1 MNWSNERKRY
11 NAERTKSEKKLL
23 DWHAK
28 KGRKDMITTSKNS
41 YLTYTTLVIL
51 IVSSIWIILSNNGR
65 IIVSADFDDSL
76 LLWQHWLIV
85 GIPFIIL
92 YFLPYK
98 NQKSPCLHE
107 GEKQTLKAQTHY
119 LLFTA
124 LLYFLAL
131 IITPAENVFDYFYI
145 YKLIFLLFVPLIIFK
160 WKPYKIKFY
169 SHSAKKQWKFAL
181 IPVFV
186 WIFMYY
192 FSPWGSTESNTY
204 EINFLILLTGALVSF
219 LLNSVLEELF
229 YRVWLQT
236 RLELFLGTWPAIC
249 VSALLWAV
257 WHVTIQSAGTIDV
270 TIANSIAN
278 HGLMGLFLGLLWSK
292 YRNFWVLVIVHG
304 LANFPLEIISKL
316 LGE

>member
-11 NAERTKSEKKLL
+11 NAERTKSEKKFL

-51 IVSSIWIILSNNGR
+51 IVSSIWIVLSNNGR

-76 LLWQHWLIV
+76 LLWRHWLIV
-85 GIPFIIL
+85 GIPFIVL

-98 NQKSPCLHE
+98 NPKSPCLHE

-145 YKLIFLLFVPLIIFK
+145 YKLIFLLL
-160 WKPYKIKFY
+160 
-169 SHSAKKQWKFAL
+169 
-181 IPVFV
+181 
-186 WIFMYY
+186 
-192 FSPWGSTESNTY
+192 
-204 EINFLILLTGALVSF
+204 F
-219 LLNSVLEELF
+219 LL
-229 YRVWLQT
+229 
-236 RLELFLGTWPAIC
+236 
-249 VSALLWAV
+249 
-257 WHVTIQSAGTIDV
+257 
-270 TIANSIAN
+270 
-278 HGLMGLFLGLLWSK
+278 
-292 YRNFWVLVIVHG
+292 
-304 LANFPLEIISKL
+304 
-316 LGE
+316 